1 MDQLEQ
7 LKARVLSLEQELM
20 FKQNEVLRYK
30 TQLGVMNQK
39 LEKLISQLS
48 QDQKAFLKIQRTLSP
63 TEIPKLQGVE
73 ISSKFIPGMQFGG
86 DYFDIF
92 ELEDKFH
99 FGVILSSCSGYSV
112 SALLLSVLMKI
123 SAQIEAKRGL
133 APHLV
138 MKKIFDEIQG
148 SLKPTD
154 QANVLYCLFD
164 RRHFKMSYAQLGHSL
179 LYLQSQS
186 KLINL
191 SAKDQGVPGSVP
203 TESFTLD
210 LQPRDRLIFGTTELV
225 EIKNI
230 EGEAFGVE
238 RFESV
243 LKSVSKPGAHD
254 LRNEILFNIEQHS
267 QTTEPLRDMTL
278 LVTEVQDRVI
288 KLT

>member
-1 MDQLEQ
+1 MEQTDQ
-7 LKARVLSLEQELM
+7 LKARVFQLEQELA

-30 TQLGVMNQK
+30 TQLGSINSK

-48 QDQKAFLKIQRTLSP
+48 QDQKAFAKIQRALSP

-73 ISSKFIPGMQFGG
+73 ISSKFIPGQQFGG

-112 SALLLSVLMKI
+112 SAFLLSILMKI

-138 MKKIFDEIQG
+138 MKKIYDEIQG
-148 SLKPTD
+148 SLKPGD

-164 RRHFKMSYAQLGHSL
+164 RRHFKMTYAQLGNTL
-179 LYLQSQS
+179 VYLQNQS
-186 KLINL
+186 KLTNL
-191 SAKDQGVPGSVP
+191 SVTSDKSANPVP
-203 TESFTLD
+203 TESRTID
-210 LQPRDRLIFGTTELV
+210 LQPRDRLIFGTTEIVAIQNL
-225 EIKNI
+225 
-230 EGEAFGVE
+230 EGVPFGID
-238 RFESV
+238 RFETV
-243 LKSVSKPGAHD
+243 LKSVSRPGAHD
-254 LRNEILFNIEQHS
+254 LRNEVLFAVEQHS
-267 QTTEPLRDMTL
+267 KTTEPVRDMTL

>member
-1 MDQLEQ
+1 MDQVEL
-7 LKARVLSLEQELM
+7 LKARVLQLEQELV

-30 TQLGVMNQK
+30 TQLGSINQK
-39 LEKLISQLS
+39 LEKLIAQLS
-48 QDQKAFLKIQRTLSP
+48 QDQKSFLKIQRSLSP
-63 TEIPKLQGVE
+63 TEVPKLQGVE

-86 DYFDIF
+86 DYFDVF

-99 FGVILSSCSGYSV
+99 FGVILSSCSGYTV

-123 SAQIEAKRGL
+123 SAQIEAKKGL

-138 MKKIFDEIQG
+138 MKKIFDEIKG

-186 KLINL
+186 KLTNL
-191 SAKDQGVPGSVP
+191 SQKGSSAELQVPS
-203 TESFTLD
+203 ESISID
-210 LQPRDRLIFGTTELV
+210 LQPRDRLIFGTEELV
-225 EIKNI
+225 EIKNL
-230 EGEAFGVE
+230 EGESFGTS

-254 LRNEILFNIEQHS
+254 MRNEILFAVEQHS